1 LGIYH
6 EAQRELLELFVESKR
21 NMEKSIG
28 RKIKVLHSD
37 NEKEYKRDPFQQ
49 LYRDE
54 SIESYFTVRETPQQ
68 GG

>member
-1 LGIYH
+1 MGISMKHKGKVLG
-6 EAQRELLELFVESKR
+6 LFVESKR